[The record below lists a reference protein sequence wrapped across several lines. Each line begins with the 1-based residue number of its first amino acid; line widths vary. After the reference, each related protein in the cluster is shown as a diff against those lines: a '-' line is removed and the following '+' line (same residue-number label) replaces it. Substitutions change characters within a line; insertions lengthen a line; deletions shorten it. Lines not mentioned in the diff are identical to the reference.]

1 MVIMLMLIIANLFT
15 LGLYIVIHREV
26 SVIADELIRT
36 QEEVGHQIWS
46 LESRIKGEFLE
57 DE

>member
-26 SVIADELIRT
+26 SVISDELIRT
-36 QEEVGHQIWS
+36 QEEVGYQLWS
-46 LESRIKGEFLE
+46 LESRMKGELVE